1 MAALVAVVLAP
12 LPAAASGKST
22 QDARI
27 ARIEQNLLPALQV
40 RGRPMT
46 ARTLSGEMALHRTP
60 ALSVAVVDG
69 GRIVWARAYGYA
81 DVAAKTPAT
90 TRTLFQA
97 GSVSKPVAASGAM
110 QLVQEGKLVLDRPA
124 NDQLVSWK
132 IPDSA
137 FTQGDPITLRHLLT
151 HTAGLTVHGFPGYE
165 AGKPVPTVV
174 QLLEG
179 KPPANTPAV
188 VSDQP
193 PGKVWNYS
201 GGGITIAQLM
211 ITDVS
216 HESFPA
222 LMRRRVFVP
231 LGMADSTY
239 EQPLPPERVGA
250 AATGYHLDGKP
261 VPGRFH
267 TYPEMAAAGLWTT
280 PTDLAKWAIALQRA
294 HDGRSAK
301 LMSKASA
308 RTMLTPGLGDW
319 GIGIAVNGQGDAR
332 RFSHGGDDEGFKTT
346 LVGWFTG
353 GRAVV
358 VMANGDDSTP
368 LINEVAQAVAHEYG
382 WKGLEPQVVVPA
394 ALSAA
399 QMQDFAGSYGHGA
412 LKVAVA
418 DGRIMLSYAGQTFEA
433 IPLGGDKFIIDGASQ
448 AIPADAVRGPDGKVK
463 GISAVGLVLN
473 RDP

>member
-1 MAALVAVVLAP
+1 M
-12 LPAAASGKST
+12 PAAAATHAKPS
-22 QDARI
+22 QAAHI
-27 ARIEQNLLPALQV
+27 AHIEQSLSPTLVVQ
-40 RGRPMT
+40 GRPV
-46 ARTLSGEMALHRTP
+46 ASHSLAEEMASHRTP

-69 GRIVWARAYGYA
+69 GRIVWAKAYGYA
-81 DVAAKTPAT
+81 DVAAKTRAT
-90 TRTLFQA
+90 PRTLFQA

-110 QLVQEGKLVLDRPA
+110 QLVQEGRLVLDRPA
-124 NDQLVSWK
+124 NDQLTSWK

-137 FTQGDPITLRHLLT
+137 FTQGHPITLRHLLT

-188 VSDQP
+188 VSDRP
-193 PGKVWNYS
+193 PGKDWNYS

-211 ITDVS
+211 ITDVT
-216 HESFPA
+216 HQGFPA
-222 LMRRRVFVP
+222 LMHARVFAP

-239 EQPLPPERVGA
+239 EQPLPAERAQA
-250 AATGYHLDGKP
+250 AATGYHGDGKP

-294 HDGRSAK
+294 HDGTSTR

-308 RTMLTPGLGDW
+308 KTMLTPGLGDW
-319 GIGIAVNGQGDAR
+319 GIGIAVNGEGDAR

-358 VMANGDDSTP
+358 VMANGDGSTSV
-368 LINEVAQAVAHEYG
+368 INEVAQAVAREYG
-382 WKGLEPQVVVPA
+382 WKGLEPQVVVPVT
-394 ALSAA
+394 LSATEL
-399 QMQDFAGSYGHGA
+399 QEVAGSYGHGA
-412 LKVAVA
+412 LKAAVA
-418 DGRIMLSYAGQTFEA
+418 DGRITLSYVGQSFEA
-433 IPLGGDKFIIDGASQ
+433 IPLGHDKFLIDAGGQ
-448 AIPADAVRGPDGKVK
+448 VIPAGAVRAPDGKLK
-463 GISAVGLVLN
+463 AISAAGFVLS